1 MVWKQAALTVGAGLG
16 LVLCVACLAGCP
28 PQQALTEPGEGEVHP
43 TEVDVANEEP
53 ATEEEVSE
61 VAWQLTSTAFEHGE
75 RIPTKYTG
83 DGEDISPPLA
93 WGEPPEGTAELALIC
108 DDPDAPVGTW
118 NHWVLYGLSPEVS
131 SLPEAIPTTETVE
144 EPALKQGLNS
154 WPKVGYGGP
163 SPPPGKPHRYQF
175 TLYALSETL
184 DLEPRAEKQ
193 QLLDAMEGKVLA
205 KTMLEGTYGR

>member
-1 MVWKQAALTVGAGLG
+1 MLWKQGALTVGAGLG
-16 LVLCVACLAGCP
+16 LVLCVAYLAGCP
-28 PQQALTEPGEGEVHP
+28 SQEAAIEVEEGVQPAPEV
-43 TEVDVANEEP
+43 VNEEP

-75 RIPTKYTG
+75 RIPTKYTA

-93 WGEPPEGTAELALIC
+93 WGEPAEGTAELALIC

-154 WPKVGYGGP
+154 WPKLGYGGP

-175 TLYALSETL
+175 TLYALGETL

-193 QLLDAMEGKVLA
+193 QLLDAMEGKVLG